1 MKRSHGL
8 GMLLVLGAGLALGS
22 CESVGPEEVGTYQM
36 PTIYGAYDVQEFYQT
51 TDPTAVQLFASDVGV
66 FSRSDGSF
74 TSSADGGYDIAMHP
88 TLDEYKVSS
97 TGYHLCD
104 SEPFKNQPT
113 PAYCSGFMV
122 GPDLIA
128 TAGHCV
134 SKGKSCL
141 NTAFVFG
148 FHMADAVTPVLHVGD
163 DDVYTCKSIVGRVET
178 TTNDWAVVRV
188 DRPIVGHEALPLRRS
203 GAVQSDSRVAGL
215 SVIGHPAGIPAKYAD
230 NATVKEAG
238 NPYYFMANV
247 DVYAGNSGSAVVS
260 LDATGALLYVEGI
273 LVRGNPD
280 WDIVRDASGA
290 YCMVSNM
297 CPDSG
302 CTGTD
307 GDKWEEITRS
317 TVFAPYVPEP
327 IVCGD
332 GSCVAGETC
341 DTCPDDCGD
350 CPFCGNGTCDADE
363 TCESCSADCGDCP
376 VCGIPGSTCTANSDC
391 CSGTCHPKKHVC
403 R

>member
-1 MKRSHGL
+1 MKRSRNL
-8 GMLLVLGAGLALGS
+8 GTLLVLAAALALGS
-22 CESVGPEEVGTYQM
+22 CESVGPEDVGTYQM
-36 PTIYGAYDVQEFYQT
+36 PTIYGTRDIHEFYQT
-51 TDPTAVQLFASDVGV
+51 TDPTAMQLFASDVGL

-74 TSSADGGYDIAMHP
+74 TSSAGGGYDIAMHP
-88 TLDEYKVSS
+88 TLDEYKVST

-141 NTAFVFG
+141 DTAFVFG
-148 FHMADAVTPVLHVGD
+148 FHMVDALTPVLHVGEN
-163 DDVYTCKSIVGRVET
+163 DVYTCASIVGRVET
-178 TTNDWAVVRV
+178 TTNDWAVIRV

-203 GAVQSDSRVAGL
+203 GAVQSDSQVAGL
-215 SVIGHPAGIPAKYAD
+215 AVIGHPAGIPAKYAD
-230 NATVKEAG
+230 NATVMEAS
-238 NPYYFMANV
+238 NPSYFMANV

-273 LVRGNPD
+273 LVRGNAD
-280 WDIVRDASGA
+280 WILTRESGSYCLASVV
-290 YCMVSNM
+290 CS
-297 CPDSG
+297 DTG
-302 CTGTD
+302 CTGSA

-317 TVFAPYVPEP
+317 TVFASYVPEP
-327 IVCGD
+327 TV
-332 GSCVAGETC
+332 
-341 DTCPDDCGD
+341 
-350 CPFCGNGTCDADE
+350 CGNGTCE
-363 TCESCSADCGDCP
+363 TGEDCSSCFEDCGECP
-376 VCGIPGSTCTANSDC
+376 ECEESGSICATGSDC
-391 CSGTCHPKKHVC
+391 CSGICHPKKHVC